1 MDDDTRVPANP
12 GSGSFGS
19 TGDPAVHAVTEL
31 LHSELALAIVEE
43 PALVDSLDSGR
54 VWLLWFAIGATQEV
68 CDLVQRETDR
78 ERNLVFRQV
87 VGAIF
92 TDGVR
97 SGMDPVH
104 ADRRLI
110 EIFESAGAEA
120 VRACVRGDRR
130 LGYYLEALKVGSS
143 DLRLRSPHPAPR

>member
-1 MDDDTRVPANP
+1 MDDTTRFPADSRP
-12 GSGSFGS
+12 DGFGS
-19 TGDPAVHAVTEL
+19 TGDPAVQALTEL
-31 LHSELALAIVEE
+31 LHSELALAVVEE
-43 PALVDSLDSGR
+43 PALVDHLDSGR

-68 CDLVQRETDR
+68 CDLLQRETER

-92 TDGVR
+92 EDGVR
-97 SGMDPVH
+97 SGLDPVH

-110 EIFESAGAEA
+110 GIFESAGSEA

-130 LGYYLEALKVGSS
+130 LGYYLEALKVGAS
-143 DLRLRSPHPAPR
+143 DLR